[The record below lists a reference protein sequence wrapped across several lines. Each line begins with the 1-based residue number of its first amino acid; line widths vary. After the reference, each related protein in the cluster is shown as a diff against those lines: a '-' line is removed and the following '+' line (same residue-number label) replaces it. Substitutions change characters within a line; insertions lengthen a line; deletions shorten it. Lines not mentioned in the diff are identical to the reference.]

1 VTLRTG
7 HGLHLSPFAAG
18 SANAVEGDFTPGGAP
33 AFCRRAA
40 GRRAEAALRHEFG
53 ICRTTGYKILVCAM
67 DAWKAG
73 VHSTCSLDLSTAY
86 DTGLR
91 LAARVR
97 VAKRNYVFV
106 HELTI

>member
-1 VTLRTG
+1 M
-7 HGLHLSPFAAG
+7 SPG
-18 SANAVEGDFTPGGAP
+18 CWKES
-33 AFCRRAA
+33 RW
-40 GRRAEAALRHEFG
+40 ALRHECG
-53 ICRTTGYKILVCAM
+53 ICRTTGYKILVCVM

-73 VHSTCSLDLSTAY
+73 VHSTCSLDLGTAY

>member
-1 VTLRTG
+1 MPWKETSPVEERLRFVA
-7 HGLHLSPFAAG
+7 GLLEGEPRRRCAINAAYV
-18 SANAVEGDFTPGGAP
+18 ARP
-33 AFCRRAA
+33 ATR
-40 GRRAEAALRHEFG
+40 
-53 ICRTTGYKILVCAM
+53 
-67 DAWKAG
+67 AG